1 MKVQNNVSFLLKER
15 GFLLKLKEK
24 IGNLP
29 IFFVCN
35 KIDEDLRAKEFDYD
49 SESGDEE
56 ETKPR
61 SGKEKVVVAYQA
73 LAKCHMVPEDIPH
86 AECPFFHSLSSKEVR
101 SSRLKKETSQ
111 FTLEFDA
118 LKSKLLKF
126 AASGINAHVRA
137 GTRLLCNIQDRLFD
151 LFLSSNFEEGQDY
164 LQDDLF
170 KHLEV
175 KELEYYR
182 SMTRYLETNTSTF
195 VSVIYKAIK
204 DNKLKIESEA
214 SEMQFDSIKI
224 GNVVGRNEVV
234 EQCRRQ
240 IKDIVLFKVMDLSL
254 AKVKDKIMSISKWF
268 RSSLEA
274 AFSEFVKQD
283 NRLGSL
289 VTRQLEYSFLQHFQQ
304 GDFCLHFD
312 YALMK
317 FGVKLDEAFQAVS
330 DVWSAIRGKGTRLN
344 EKWKRE
350 LARAVLERIDCH
362 AIAERIRLNVQADL
376 DKGHQL
382 FLANLGSMK
391 IFCAEAGKN
400 TTAQQTFAA
409 EKAPCFS
416 RLISE
421 ASALCRTLDLEGPT
435 RVFVG
440 QSLGR
445 MGYRGRVFE
454 VRGNRRLVAKQ
465 LTCSTPLQEEHY
477 LGITRAMRR

>member
-1 MKVQNNVSFLLKER
+1 
-15 GFLLKLKEK
+15 
-24 IGNLP
+24 
-29 IFFVCN
+29 
-35 KIDEDLRAKEFDYD
+35 
-49 SESGDEE
+49 
-56 ETKPR
+56 
-61 SGKEKVVVAYQA
+61 
-73 LAKCHMVPEDIPH
+73 MVPKDILP
-86 AECPFFHSLSSKEVR
+86 AECPFFHSLSSKGVR
-101 SSRLKKETSQ
+101 SSRLKKETSH
-111 FTLEFDA
+111 FTLEFDT

-137 GTRLLCNIQDRLFD
+137 GSELLCKIQDRLFD
-151 LFLSSNFEEGQDY
+151 LFLSCNFEEGQAS

-182 SMTRYLETNTSTF
+182 SMTRYLEKNTSTF
-195 VSVIYKAIK
+195 AEVIYSAIK
-204 DNKLKIESEA
+204 QNKTKIELDA

-240 IKDIVLFKVMDLSL
+240 IKDIVLFKVMDISV
-254 AKVKDKIMSISKWF
+254 ARVKDEITSICEKF
-268 RSSLEA
+268 RSSLERT
-274 AFSEFVKQD
+274 FSEVVKQD
-283 NRLGSL
+283 NRLASL
-289 VTRQLEYSFLQHFQQ
+289 VTRQLEYSFLLHFQQ
-304 GDFCLHFD
+304 GDFCQHFD

-344 EKWKRE
+344 DKWKRE

-362 AIAERIRLNVQADL
+362 AIAEKIRLNVQADL

-382 FLANLGSMK
+382 FLGNVEFMK

-400 TTAQQTFAA
+400 SSTQRTFAA

-421 ASALCRTLDLEGPT
+421 ASALCGTLNLEGPT
-435 RVFVG
+435 RVVVG
-440 QSLGR
+440 KSLGR
-445 MGYRGRVFE
+445 MGHRGRVFK
-454 VRGNRRLVAKQ
+454 VRGNKRLVAKQ
-465 LTCSTPLQEEHY
+465 LTGSVPLQDEHY
-477 LGITRAMRR
+477 LGVTRAMRR

>member
-1 MKVQNNVSFLLKER
+1 MKVQKTFLFLKER

-35 KIDEDLRAKEFDYD
+35 KIDDDLRAQEFDYD
-49 SESGDEE
+49 SESEDEG

-61 SGKEKVVVAYQA
+61 TSKEKVRVAYQA
-73 LAKCHMVPEDIPH
+73 LVDCHMVPRDIPL
-86 AECPFFHSLSSKEVR
+86 AECPFFHSLSAKGVR

-111 FTLEFDA
+111 FTLEFDT

-126 AASGINAHVRA
+126 ATSGINAHVRV
-137 GTRLLCNIQDRLFD
+137 GSELLCKIQDRLFD
-151 LFLSSNFEEGQDY
+151 LFLSCNFEEGQDS
-164 LQDDLF
+164 LQIDLF

-175 KELEYYR
+175 KELEYYK
-182 SMTRYLETNTSTF
+182 SMTQYLETNASAF
-195 VSVIYKAIK
+195 ADVIHSAIK
-204 DNKLKIESEA
+204 GNKTKIEVEA
-214 SEMQFDSIKI
+214 SKMQFDSIKI

-240 IKDIVLFKVMDLSL
+240 IKDIVLFKVMDISVG
-254 AKVKDKIMSISKWF
+254 KVKDKITSISKKF
-268 RSSLEA
+268 RSSLETT
-274 AFSEFVKQD
+274 FSEVVKQD
-283 NRLGSL
+283 NRLANL

-304 GDFCLHFD
+304 GHFCLHFD

-362 AIAERIRLNVQADL
+362 AIAEKIRLNVQGDL

-382 FLANLGSMK
+382 FLANLEFMK

-400 TTAQQTFAA
+400 SSTQRTFAA

-421 ASALCRTLDLEGPT
+421 ASALWGTLDREGPT
-435 RVFVG
+435 RVVVG
-440 QSLGR
+440 KCLGR
-445 MGYRGRVFE
+445 IGHRGRVLK
-454 VRGNRRLVAKQ
+454 VRGNERLVAKQ
-465 LTCSTPLQEEHY
+465 LTCSISLQEEHY